1 MEEATPATAAPMAVD
16 ADALQQF
23 AASLVAEAETQ
34 QLVRRLRR
42 AQQTNA
48 ELKAELETAEKRLA
62 RLRQEKT

>member
-1 MEEATPATAAPMAVD
+1 MEEATAGPMVVD

-48 ELKAELETAEKRLA
+48 ELKAELEAAEKRLA